1 MQAFTIALAVFAVSF
16 VFSMMGAGGSQILV
30 PILFWLGLD
39 FKSGAI
45 PLGLL
50 TSAITCFSAG
60 LVYLR
65 RGLVRLST
73 GWPFALAVLTGSPLG
88 ALLARPASSRALMIA
103 FAVVNILVGLLVL
116 RGRSLAGEGGLSREK
131 EVLTGLLVG
140 LGIGFMIGFVAR
152 DGGPFTMAVLVL
164 MGMDAREAAGTAPF
178 VVAAGCLVA
187 FLVHAFGM
195 AVEAMILTPSVA
207 AALVA
212 SQMGARFMSSRLESR
227 TVRIL
232 FTVIM
237 ITVGAVILIQA
248 LRGS

>member
-1 MQAFTIALAVFAVSF
+1 MQAATISLAVFAVSF

-39 FKSGAI
+39 FKAGAI

-50 TSAITCFSAG
+50 VASVTCFSAG
-60 LVYLR
+60 LVYYR

-73 GWPFALAVLTGSPLG
+73 GWPFALAVLLGSPLG
-88 ALLARPASSRALMIA
+88 ALLARPTSSRTLMIA

-116 RGRSLAGEGGLSREK
+116 RGRSLAGEGLSRRK

-140 LGIGFMIGFVAR
+140 LGIGFMIGFIAR

-164 MGMDAREAAGTAPF
+164 MGLDAREAAGTAPF
-178 VVAAGCLVA
+178 IVAAGCLVA

-195 AVEAMILTPSVA
+195 SVEGIVLAAALPS
-207 AALVA
+207 ALVA
-212 SQMGARFMSSRLESR
+212 SQLGARFMSRRLESR
-227 TVRIL
+227 TVRLL
-232 FTVIM
+232 FTAVM
-237 ITVGAVILIQA
+237 VVVGVVILVQA
-248 LRGS
+248 L

>member
-1 MQAFTIALAVFAVSF
+1 VQAFTIALAVFAVSF
-16 VFSMMGAGGSQILV
+16 VFSMVGAGGSQVLV
-30 PILFWLGLD
+30 PILFWLGLN

-50 TSAITCFSAG
+50 TSSITCFSAG
-60 LVYLR
+60 MVYLR

-73 GWPFALAVLTGSPLG
+73 GLPFALAVLAGSPLG
-88 ALLARPASSRALMIA
+88 ALLARPTSSRALMIA
-103 FAVVNILVGLLVL
+103 FAGVNILVGLLVL
-116 RGRSLAGEGGLSREK
+116 RGRRMSGGGISRK
-131 EVLTGLLVG
+131 REVMIGVLMGS
-140 LGIGFMIGFVAR
+140 GIGLAIGFVAR

-178 VVAAGCLVA
+178 IVAAGCLVA

-195 AVEAMILTPSVA
+195 AVETMILAPSVA

-212 SQMGARFMSSRLESR
+212 SQVGARFMSRRLESR
-227 TVRIL
+227 TVRSL
-232 FTVIM
+232 FTAIM
-237 ITVGAVILIQA
+237 IIVGAVILIQA